1 METQLLVTTALGG
14 LGLGL
19 VGLAAPAEA
28 QEVGLTEVG
37 PLPRAHV
44 LSVAL
49 GDDDTLF
56 AVDLLA
62 SGQPGVSLRVELFE
76 DVVAVGVA
84 AALEGF
90 AATIRVAGGAPEL
103 AIAIGPAGETQATAQ
118 LAFAL
123 P

>member
-1 METQLLVTTALGG
+1 MATQLLVATALGG

-28 QEVGLTEVG
+28 QEVGLTEIG

-44 LSVAL
+44 VSLPL
-49 GDDDTLF
+49 EDDTLF
-56 AVDLLA
+56 AVDVLA
-62 SGQPGVSLRVELFE
+62 TGEPALSLRVELFE
-76 DVVAVGVA
+76 DAVAVGVA

-90 AATIRVAGGAPEL
+90 SATIRVAGGAPEL
-103 AIAIGPAGETQATAQ
+103 ALAIGPGGETRATAQ

>member
-1 METQLLVTTALGG
+1 
-14 LGLGL
+14 
-19 VGLAAPAEA
+19 
-28 QEVGLTEVG
+28 
-37 PLPRAHV
+37 
-44 LSVAL
+44 
-49 GDDDTLF
+49 
-56 AVDLLA
+56 
-62 SGQPGVSLRVELFE
+62 VSLRVELFE

>member
-1 METQLLVTTALGG
+1 
-14 LGLGL
+14 
-19 VGLAAPAEA
+19 
-28 QEVGLTEVG
+28 
-37 PLPRAHV
+37 
-44 LSVAL
+44 
-49 GDDDTLF
+49 
-56 AVDLLA
+56 
-62 SGQPGVSLRVELFE
+62 VELFE